1 MGPPTR
7 ELPACRCGR
16 GRLEFR
22 EKEVLKR
29 SSAEARG
36 RSSRSGEAPQRNCL
50 ASSLMGEQESGECR
64 GAGHSEQRH
73 VSVKCMLFAFLQKY
87 VTGKKRIP
95 YNFAN
100 HMFY

>member
-73 VSVKCMLFAFLQKY
+73 VSVKCMLCFISHEELGIAGALEL
-87 VTGKKRIP
+87 
-95 YNFAN
+95 
-100 HMFY
+100 